1 MANGT
6 GLRGVQSRWDDGD
19 LVFETLAGVEALR
32 IGSDGV
38 VSIAGIAFPTTA
50 GTNGQVLKANASGD
64 LIFAADETGA

>member
-50 GTNGQVLKANASGD
+50 GTNGQVLKTDGSGT
-64 LIFAADETGA
+64 LSFAADATGA